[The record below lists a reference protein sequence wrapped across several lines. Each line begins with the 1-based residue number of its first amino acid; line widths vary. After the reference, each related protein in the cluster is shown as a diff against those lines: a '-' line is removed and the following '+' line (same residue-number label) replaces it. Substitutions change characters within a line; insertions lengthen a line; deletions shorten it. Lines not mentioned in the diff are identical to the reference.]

1 MSGALLLALV
11 AGLLPLAATAQV
23 ALPIQYRRTHTGETW
38 INYQSRAGVPI
49 STTVGTP
56 PGSDG
61 RQPTGNESTGVFT
74 PPTGGQFRGHM
85 SFGAIPG
92 LSLAQWQT
100 VSNSAILQAGATPF
114 SGAVAREMDRPRG
127 LDGNQVVIVLRHAQ
141 VGAPF
146 LSREVSFSF
155 GSVVSTPIKDERGVI
170 LPPGDLATYWLPEP
184 YSTNN
189 HAGVGYYWSR
199 HARLLYAIQPGP
211 IFITWRKSIPYTAA
225 TKPVGYTNPN
235 GPASYETNGANIFL
249 LYTEQYVVSGSPAK
263 QPRKMYWTQKGF
275 QNTGKAILVPTARIG
290 AVNIVYN
297 NSFPRTVTDEFE
309 GVGSTSPV
317 DGSNQQELSELRTM
331 WYEQQQGSIYA
342 YNAEG
347 RVFVE
352 LLGDLRS
359 DGETYIPLGTEIVD
373 ITKQPVPEDVTV
385 ELGERVIPPG
395 DGDIARLF
403 PEPIQST
410 FGNQYAFRHSLDG
423 APRSMFYATRETFNL
438 NDYLIHWMEEGEA
451 GLRWPKH
458 FGRYRLVW
466 PTDVSRYSHFVRP
479 EASSDEEASQT
490 AVLLRPENA
499 PNIEYQDPL
508 DRPRAK
514 FTSDFKFYTWLD
526 PQYPVHRAL
535 LRYASGENIAFER
548 VFSWLDTSL
557 LTTNFVGGVVAEPAE
572 LIAKNLSAWN
582 NANQRF
588 DWPADFQLTAPRVVK
603 ATVNVGARIPA
614 PPETDGA
621 DGPTYVAGHIHRPVG
636 TSYDVEA
643 YVDPL
648 AQGFATANMG
658 AIIPV
663 NAIPGANQ
671 LEVWWFRTNTA
682 AAGPNA
688 GNNLLG
694 FSSVF
699 WPSVVGHYTIQ
710 WPSSTREIVLASK
723 LGGVEITAIEGLG
736 TIYTQNNPALDGYNP
751 NEEHAIMSAGIP
763 YATRDDLNITSG
775 PGYSSHPYVLVH
787 YTDSDLR
794 PSMAVYKVLRE
805 KPEEGFVFDY
815 VVPAGQM
822 LQPPLPLPFLQK
834 PVEGSGDLAVNYNS
848 EPTGGDGD
856 LPGGWSAEAA
866 SGSYSNYLRFTY
878 RDRKENFWVY
888 RGLHAGI
895 PELKAGTYVRAT
907 DSFSPLPAAT
917 AVAGQLFRYGI
928 HVSRQDE
935 FLTLLVS
942 GAPAWLTSSGFVLHG
957 TPQAGDVGTHSVEL
971 VVRDLYDQTR
981 VTNTLALEVVAGGV
995 QVTQAPQSI
1004 LSTNSHTGSII
1015 NFTNRPPFLGQSPAP
1030 SNSFT
1035 LRYYYKTLPSFAWP
1049 GIDAPPPSG
1058 SIVPYLRRYDTA
1070 TSSYVGDPAS
1080 KNTAS
1085 LDIVYR
1091 PFWPVRDPKDGSKP
1105 LPTLPY
1111 GGTLAEPAFN
1121 LPGVR
1126 DFKTAHIYY
1135 QQSIAQDVS
1144 APSPSAV
1151 LHDPTR
1157 AKSVRIDSQ
1166 FDDKIPAGIKAEN
1179 YQGKTF
1185 FPLLPPHLV
1194 NRVFIDPNR
1203 SPKGD
1208 LVLIGEYKKE
1218 LLGESYLLLNVL
1230 RGSDLQAV
1238 FDLCPTADTEN
1249 YPKWTNLVAALATDV
1264 ETFHEDLPTKPGT
1277 YVPDPALTVSIGVGG
1292 LADVHS
1298 DNTAVDSYAISAT
1311 GPGSGYVTL
1320 LESSGTAAT
1329 EPGDPIQ
1336 MHIFK
1341 VGGELYRGELK
1352 IIESPNPLS
1361 EIVTFQHT
1369 GDLAGRFAEY
1379 EYEWKIAAPVDGFP
1393 PEIDA
1398 SMSRYIPLTTI
1409 DVDIPRYSLGG
1420 AGVQALGDN
1429 WVVMRYRPVDPSH
1442 PRFVLNPTDN
1452 DWSEWTRPALAE
1464 GWIKRVLKGINP
1476 FNQRVSDLFNNRVNT
1491 DVSIVTQ
1498 AGRRWEGD
1506 VALNIDTINNYG
1518 LIEIYETV
1526 IRRGRSLSIE
1536 SGYNYGPANDALL
1549 LAAGYIND
1557 LYMMLGNE
1565 AWADAAN
1572 PTIGIG
1578 TANNTYGDIATSLFA
1593 FRGQQASLLDEELAL
1608 LRGRDDFFLPGV
1620 EITPVYNRLVW
1631 NYTRGI
1637 DAGEV
1642 VYAINYNIQEN
1653 PNRSP
1658 DGIID
1663 AEDAALMFPQGHGDA
1678 YGHYLT
1684 AMKGYYSLLLNT
1696 YFDWVPRIEAVNVLG
1711 QPVSVD
1717 YLDERKFA
1725 SAASAVARA
1734 GRQIFDLTW
1743 RKDYQATSQTGW
1755 EHFSP
1760 TRSNSQRHYLAASD
1774 GSTNNPTRYWGLDH
1788 WATRVGQGAYLNW
1801 VIGNAILPDID
1812 PIPTHEGIQKVDRTT
1827 VPELKELALLANG
1840 LQESLENAEGG
1851 LSPLGVPEDGIAFD
1865 SNPNV
1870 VVGPRTGTHV
1880 EQVYDRATASL
1891 RNAVAAF
1898 DDAKDVTRLMRSEQD
1913 SLVDFQTK
1921 VAQQERAYDI
1931 ALIELYGTPYPDDIG
1946 PGKLY
1951 KQGFAGPD
1959 LIHYAYVDLPE
1970 TEFPEVWSYSNTTT
1984 WEIPLLDLPSDW
1996 VDKHYTNIN
2005 FRTITN
2011 LTYNI
2016 GPHGFAEKPS
2026 TWASRRYSP
2035 GKVQEAIS
2043 AQILAHIR
2051 LRHEINDLAGDL
2063 VVLNKSV
2070 AVFETDV
2077 ETFGKIWGIK
2087 LSQLIADEILEKVKF
2102 ADELF
2107 QKFTDSTIQNIV
2119 DGSYAASEAIPKS
2132 AIFGVASGGDL
2143 TFAGRAAIEG
2153 AGLTLKTGF
2162 ETAAFIRFTVVK
2174 SLELGVNTIKRQE
2187 DFWGIGLLER
2197 EQELRNTVQDLGNK
2211 LGDIQERMWTVNERL
2226 REYDNAQRQVRT
2238 LLASGDTVQAERE
2251 IHRQRTA
2258 AVIQGY
2264 RTRDAAFRIFR
2275 NEKLERYKNLFD
2287 LSARYSLLAAN
2298 AYDYETGLLNTSAG
2312 RDFTRRIINSRALGV
2327 VRQGEPQF
2335 AGSNTGDPGLSSAL
2349 AEMKAD
2355 WGVLRGRLGFNNPDA
2370 YGTTVSLRTE
2380 KLRILPGTEGDTAWK
2395 DTLHRARTD
2404 NILEDA
2410 DVRRYCMQ
2418 VDPGA
2423 GLPVPGLIL
2432 TFGTTISDGLN
2443 LFGQPLAAGD
2453 SAFSPSSFATKI
2465 FGVGVAFEGYRG
2477 MNDPAANNTA
2487 VTGAGGNSATEP
2499 PSWFLDATALAATPY
2514 VYLVPVGVDSMRS
2527 PPLGD
2532 TRDVRTWNVQDL
2544 AIPMPFNIGASGFSS
2559 QALYQSADS
2568 LSEPLFAL
2576 RKHQAF
2582 RPVSSSSYFSPG
2594 LYGPGGTLQRSQFT
2608 NNRLVGRSV
2617 WNSQWK
2623 LVIPGRTLLNNPN
2636 EGLDRFI
2643 RTVKDVKL
2651 HVTYS
2656 YRDVPHPP
2664 RTATEAGAP
2673 ISAARRVRPP
2683 DKNFALHEPPTRSRG
2698 RQSAPSPGR
2707 KPAPTDVGGDGPWS
2721 QCASSCRKISLP

>member
-1 MSGALLLALV
+1 MNRLFRPLSGALLLAFAV
-11 AGLLPLAATAQV
+11 GALPLPAAAQV
-23 ALPIQYRRTHTGETW
+23 ALPIQFRRIEQGETW

-49 STTVGTP
+49 SGTVGVP
-56 PGSDG
+56 GGSDG
-61 RQPTGNESTGVFT
+61 RQPTSNESTGIPT
-74 PPTGGQFRGHM
+74 PPTPGQFRGLM
-85 SFGAIPG
+85 SYGAVPG
-92 LSLAQWQT
+92 LSLARWQS
-100 VSNSAILQAGATPF
+100 VSNSATLKAGATPF
-114 SGAVAREMDRPRG
+114 SGAVAVEMDRPRG
-127 LDGNQVVIVLRHAQ
+127 LDGNTVVLVMRRAEI
-141 VGAPF
+141 GAPF
-146 LSREVSFSF
+146 LSREVSFNF
-155 GSVVSTPIKDERGVI
+155 GSVVSPPIKDEQGVL
-170 LPPGDLATYWLPEP
+170 LPGETSTTYWLPEP

-189 HAGVGYYWSR
+189 HSNAGYYWSR

-211 IFITWRKSIPYTAA
+211 IFITWRKAVPYTAA
-225 TKPVGYTNPN
+225 TKPTYVNPN
-235 GPASYETNGANIFL
+235 GPASFQTNGANIFL

-263 QPRKMYWTQKGF
+263 PPRKMYWTQKSF
-275 QNTGKAILVPTARIG
+275 QTTGKAILVPTARVG

-297 NSFPRTVTDEFE
+297 NSFPRTVTEEFE
-309 GVGSTSPV
+309 GVGTTSPAE
-317 DGSNQQELSELRTM
+317 GNNQNELSELRTM

-373 ITKQPVPEDVTV
+373 VIKQPVPEDVTV
-385 ELGERVIPPG
+385 ELGERIIPPPEG
-395 DGDIARLF
+395 DLAQLY
-403 PEPIQST
+403 PEPIQSP
-410 FGNQYAFRHSLDG
+410 FGNSFAFRHSIDG
-423 APRSMFYATRETFNL
+423 APRQQYFATRETLNL
-438 NDYLIHWMEEGEA
+438 NDYFIHWMEEGEA
-451 GLRWPKH
+451 GLQWPKH

-466 PTDVSRYSHFVRP
+466 PSDVARYSHYVRP
-479 EASSDEEASQT
+479 EAATDDDASKT
-490 AVLLRPENA
+490 AVLLKPENA

-514 FTSDFKFYTWLD
+514 FTPDFKFYTWLD
-526 PQYPVHRAL
+526 PQYPVHRTL
-535 LRYASGENIAFER
+535 LRYASGEHIAFER

-557 LTTNFVGGVVAEPAE
+557 IQTNFSGPSIAEAPQRIVKNLQAWNDSTKTFTWPAE
-572 LIAKNLSAWN
+572 LQLS
-582 NANQRF
+582 
-588 DWPADFQLTAPRVVK
+588 APRVIHQT
-603 ATVNVGARIPA
+603 AEVGARIQPPA
-614 PPETDGA
+614 ETDLA
-621 DGPTYVAGHIHRPVG
+621 DGPSYVAGHIHRPVG
-636 TSYDVEA
+636 TSYNVRA
-643 YVDPL
+643 YSDPL
-648 AQGFATANMG
+648 AVGFEAANQGS
-658 AIIPV
+658 IIPI
-663 NAIPGANQ
+663 NAIPNANH

-682 AAGPNA
+682 SAGPNA

-694 FSSVF
+694 FSSVY
-699 WPSVVGHYTIQ
+699 WPSVVGRYTLQ
-710 WPSSTREIVLASK
+710 WPANPREIVLASQ
-723 LGGVEITAIEGLG
+723 LGGSEIRAIESLG
-736 TIYTQNNPALDGYNP
+736 TIYTQNDPTLDGYNP
-751 NEEHAIMSAGIP
+751 NEEHAIMSGGTP
-763 YATRDDLNITSG
+763 YATRDDLNIVSG
-775 PGYSSHPYVLVH
+775 PNYSSHPFVLVH
-787 YTDSDLR
+787 YSGADLR
-794 PSMAVYKVLRE
+794 PAMAVFKVLRE
-805 KPEEGFVFDY
+805 KPSEGFVFDY
-815 VVPAGQM
+815 VVPAGRM
-822 LQPPLPLPFLQK
+822 LQPPPPLGFLQK

-856 LPGGWSAEAA
+856 LPGGWSSETA
-866 SGSYSNYLRFTY
+866 SGSYSNYIRFTY

-888 RGLHAGI
+888 RGTHAGI
-895 PELKAGTYVRAT
+895 PNLQAGTYNPANRT
-907 DSFSPLPAAT
+907 FSPLTSAT
-917 AVAGQLFRYGI
+917 AVVGTPFRFGI
-928 HVSRQDE
+928 HASRQDE
-935 FLTLLVS
+935 FLSLSIS
-942 GAPAWLTSSGFVLHG
+942 GAPGWLTYSGFVLHG
-957 TPQAGDVGTHSVEL
+957 TPQSGDVGNHTLQL

-981 VTNTLALEVVAGGV
+981 ITNTLALSVVAAGV
-995 QVTQAPQSI
+995 PIAQAPLSI
-1004 LSTNSHTGSII
+1004 LSTNLHTGSII
-1015 NFTNRPPFLGQSPAP
+1015 EFTNRAPFLAHSPAP

-1035 LRYYYKTLPSFAWP
+1035 LRYYYKTEPSFAWP
-1049 GIDAPPPSG
+1049 GISSPPPTG
-1058 SIVPYLRRYDTA
+1058 SIVPYLRRYDPNTQ
-1070 TSSYVGDPAS
+1070 SYVGDAGD
-1080 KNTAS
+1080 KATAS

-1091 PFWPVRDPKDGSKP
+1091 PFWPVRDPKDGSKAI
-1105 LPTLPY
+1105 PTLPY
-1111 GGTLAEPAFN
+1111 GATLTKPDFN

-1135 QQSIAQDVS
+1135 QQSIAADV
-1144 APSPSAV
+1144 ANPHPSAV

-1157 AKSVRIDSQ
+1157 AKSVPIESQ
-1166 FDDKIPAGIKAEN
+1166 FEDKIPAGIKTEI
-1179 YQGKTF
+1179 YQGKTY

-1194 NRVFIDPNR
+1194 NRVFIDPNM
-1203 SPKGD
+1203 SAKGS
-1208 LVLIGEYKKE
+1208 LVLIGQFKEE
-1218 LLGESYLLLNVL
+1218 LLGLNYILLNVL
-1230 RGSDLQAV
+1230 RGSDLQSV

-1249 YPKWTNLVAALATDV
+1249 YPKWTNLVAALTTDV
-1264 ETFHEDLPTKPGT
+1264 ETFHEDLPNSPGT
-1277 YVPDPALTVSIGVGG
+1277 YVPNTNLTATIGVGA

-1298 DNTAVDSYAISAT
+1298 DNTAVDSYAISVT
-1311 GPGSGYVTL
+1311 GPGSGYITL
-1320 LESSGTAAT
+1320 LESSGTAFT

-1341 VGGELYRGELK
+1341 VGGDLYRGELK

-1369 GDLAGRFAEY
+1369 GDLAGRFDEY

-1393 PEIDA
+1393 PTIDA
-1398 SMSRYIPLTTI
+1398 SMSQYIPLTTI

-1429 WVVMRYRPVDPSH
+1429 YVVMRYRPIDPSH
-1442 PRFVLNPTDN
+1442 PRYVLNPTDA

-1476 FNQRVSDLFNNRVNT
+1476 FNQRISDLFNNRVNT
-1491 DVSIVTQ
+1491 DVSIITQ

-1526 IRRGRSLSIE
+1526 LRRGRSLSIE
-1536 SGYNYGPANDALL
+1536 SGFNYGPANDALL

-1578 TANNTYGDIATSLFA
+1578 TADNTYGDIATSLFA
-1593 FRGQQASLLDEELAL
+1593 FRGQQPSLLEEELAL

-1620 EITPVYNRLVW
+1620 EITPVYNRLIW

-1642 VYAINYNIQEN
+1642 VYAVNYNIQEN
-1653 PNRSP
+1653 PTRSP

-1663 AEDAALMFPQGHGDA
+1663 AEDAARMFPQGHGDA

-1684 AMKGYYSLLLNT
+1684 ALKGYYSLLLNN

-1725 SAASAVARA
+1725 AAAAATARA

-1743 RKDYQATSQTGW
+1743 RRDYQPVGDTGW
-1755 EHFSP
+1755 EHLAP
-1760 TRSNSQRHYLAASD
+1760 TRSNSQRQYVAASD
-1774 GSTNNPTRYWGLDH
+1774 GSTNNPTRYWGADH
-1788 WATRVGQGAYLNW
+1788 WATRTGQGAFLNW
-1801 VIGNAILPDID
+1801 VVGNAMLPDID

-1827 VPELKELALLANG
+1827 VPELKELALVAGG
-1840 LQESLENAEGG
+1840 LQTALDNAEGG
-1851 LSPLGVPEDGIAFD
+1851 LSPLGVPEGGLAFD
-1865 SNPNV
+1865 INPNA
-1870 VVGPRTGTHV
+1870 VVGTDSGTHF
-1880 EQVYDRATASL
+1880 EQIYGRAIASL
-1891 RNAVAAF
+1891 KNAVAAF

-1913 SLVDFQTK
+1913 SLAEIQAS
-1921 VAQQERAYDI
+1921 VAHQERAYEI
-1931 ALIELYGTPYPDDIG
+1931 SLIELYGTPYPDDIG

-1951 KQGFAGPD
+1951 RQGYAGPD
-1959 LIHYAYVDLPE
+1959 LIHYGYVDLPE
-1970 TEFPEVWSYSNTTT
+1970 GELPEVWSYSKTTT
-1984 WEIPLLDLPSDW
+1984 WDIPLLDLPADW

-2011 LTYNI
+2011 LSFNI
-2016 GPHGFAEKPS
+2016 GPHGFADKPS
-2026 TWASRRYSP
+2026 TWVGKRYSP
-2035 GKVQEAIS
+2035 GKIQQAIS

-2070 AVFETDV
+2070 DVFDADI
-2077 ETFGKIWGIK
+2077 ETFGKVWNIK
-2087 LSQLIADEILEKVKF
+2087 LSQLVAEEVLEKVKF

-2107 QKFTDSTIQNIV
+2107 QKFTDSTIENIV
-2119 DGSYAASEAIPKS
+2119 DSSYSASEAIPKS

-2143 TFAGRAAIEG
+2143 TFAGRAAIET

-2162 ETAAFIRFTVVK
+2162 ATAAFIRFTVVK
-2174 SLELGVNTIKRQE
+2174 ALELAVNTAKRQE
-2187 DFWGIGLLER
+2187 DFWGVDLLER
-2197 EQELRNTVQDLGNK
+2197 EKELRGQVQDLGNK
-2211 LGDIQERMWTVNERL
+2211 LGDIQERMWTVSERF
-2226 REYDNAQRQVRT
+2226 REYDDAQRQVRT
-2238 LLASGDTVQAERE
+2238 LLASGDTIQAERE
-2251 IHRQRTA
+2251 IFRQRTS
-2258 AVIQGY
+2258 AVVQGY

-2287 LSARYSLLAAN
+2287 LAARYSLLAAN
-2298 AYDYETGLLNTSAG
+2298 AYDYETGLLHTSAG
-2312 RDFTRRIINSRALGV
+2312 REFTRRIINSRALGV

-2355 WGVLRGRLGFNNPDA
+2355 WDVLRGRLGFNNPDA

-2380 KLRILPGTEGDTAWK
+2380 KLRILPGSEGDTAWK
-2395 DTLHRARTD
+2395 DMLHRGRTD
-2404 NILEDA
+2404 NILADA

-2418 VDPGA
+2418 VDSGA
-2423 GLPVPGLIL
+2423 GLQVPGIIL
-2432 TFGTTISDGLN
+2432 TFGTTIADGLN

-2465 FGVGVAFEGYRG
+2465 FGVGVALEGYRG

-2487 VTGAGGNSATEP
+2487 ITGAGGTSAAEP
-2499 PSWFLDATALAATPY
+2499 ASWFLDATALAATPY

-2532 TRDVRTWNVQDL
+2532 SSEVRTWNVEDL
-2544 AIPMPFNIGASGFSS
+2544 AIPMPFNIGASGFST

-2582 RPVSSSSYFSPG
+2582 RPVSSASYFSPG
-2594 LYGPGGTLQRSQFT
+2594 LYGPGGTLVRSQFT

-2643 RTVKDVKL
+2643 RTVKDIKL
-2651 HVTYS
+2651 HFVTYS
-2656 YRDVPHPP
+2656 YS
-2664 RTATEAGAP
+2664 G
-2673 ISAARRVRPP
+2673 
-2683 DKNFALHEPPTRSRG
+2683 N
-2698 RQSAPSPGR
+2698 
-2707 KPAPTDVGGDGPWS
+2707 
-2721 QCASSCRKISLP
+2721 

>member
-1 MSGALLLALV
+1 MNRLFRHFSGAILLALA
-11 AGLLPLAATAQV
+11 AGALPLPAAGQV
-23 ALPIQYRRTHTGETW
+23 ALPIQYRRTEAGETW

-49 STTVGTP
+49 STTQGVP

-61 RQPTGNESTGVFT
+61 RQPTGNESTGVPT
-74 PPTGGQFRGHM
+74 PPTGGQFRSLM
-85 SFGAIPG
+85 SFGAVPG
-92 LSLAQWQT
+92 LSNARWLS
-100 VSNSAILQAGATPF
+100 VSNSTTLQNGVTPF
-114 SGAVAREMDRPRG
+114 SGAVAAEMDRPRG
-127 LDGNQVVIVLRHAQ
+127 LDGNQVVLVLRRAEI
-141 VGAPF
+141 GAPF
-146 LSREVSFSF
+146 LSREVSFNF
-155 GSVVSTPIKDERGVI
+155 GSVVSPPVKDERGVI
-170 LPPGDLATYWLPEP
+170 LTPSETSNYWLAEP
-184 YSTNN
+184 QTTNN
-189 HAGVGYYWSR
+189 HANSGYYWSR

-211 IFITWRKSIPYTAA
+211 IFITWRKATPYTAA
-225 TKPVGYTNPN
+225 TKPVGYVNPN
-235 GPASYETNGANIFL
+235 GPASYVTNGANIFL

-263 QPRKMYWTQKGF
+263 PPRKMYWTQKGF
-275 QNTGKAILVPTARIG
+275 QNTGKAVLVPTARVG

-309 GVGSTSPV
+309 GVGSTSPT
-317 DGSNQQELSELRTM
+317 DGNNQEELGELRTL
-331 WYEQQQGSIYA
+331 WYEQQQGAVYA

-347 RVFVE
+347 RVFME

-359 DGETYIPLGTEIVD
+359 DGETFVPLGTEIVD
-373 ITKQPVPEDVTV
+373 VSKKPVPEDVPV
-385 ELGERVIPPG
+385 ELGERIVPPP
-395 DGDIARLF
+395 DGDLSLLF
-403 PEPIQST
+403 PEPIQSA
-410 FGNQYAFRHSLDG
+410 FGNTFAFQHSIDG
-423 APRSMFYATRETFNL
+423 APRKQLYATRETLNQ
-438 NDYLIHWMEEGEA
+438 NDYLVHWMEEGEA
-451 GLRWPKH
+451 GLKWPKS
-458 FGRYRLVW
+458 FGRYKLVW
-466 PTDVSRYSHFVRP
+466 PKDVSRYSHFVRP
-479 EASSDEEASQT
+479 EASTDDQAALT
-490 AVLLRPENA
+490 AVVLKPENA

-526 PQYPVHRAL
+526 PQYPVHRTL
-535 LRYASGENIAFER
+535 LRYGSGENIAFER

-557 LTTNFVGGVVAEPAE
+557 LTTNFTGNTVTETAQ

-582 NANQRF
+582 PTTQRF
-588 DWPADFQLTAPRVVK
+588 DWPADFQLSAPRVVNHN
-603 ATVNVGARIPA
+603 VDVGARIQPPA
-614 PPETDGA
+614 ETDGA

-636 TSYDVEA
+636 TSYNTQA
-643 YVDPL
+643 YLDPL
-648 AQGFATANMG
+648 AVGFEAANLG

-663 NAIPGANQ
+663 NAIPGANH

-682 AAGPNA
+682 SAGPNA

-694 FSSVF
+694 FRSVH
-699 WPSVVGHYTIQ
+699 WPSVIGHYTSQ
-710 WPSSTREIVLASK
+710 WPPSPREIVLAS
-723 LGGVEITAIEGLG
+723 LRGGSEIEAIEGLG
-736 TIYTQNNPALDGYNP
+736 TIYAQNDPTLDGFNP
-751 NEEHAIMSAGIP
+751 NEEHALISGGIP
-763 YATRDDLNITSG
+763 YATRDDLNIVSG
-775 PGYSSHPYVLVH
+775 PNYSSHPFVLVH
-787 YTDSDLR
+787 YVKSDLR
-794 PSMAVYKVLRE
+794 PAMAVFRVLRE

-822 LQPPLPLPFLQK
+822 LQPPPPLGFLQK
-834 PVEGSGDLAVNYNS
+834 PVEGSGDLAFNYNR
-848 EPTGGDGD
+848 EPTGGEGD
-856 LPGGWSAEAA
+856 LPGGWSPENA
-866 SGSYSNYLRFTY
+866 SGSYSNYIRFTY

-888 RGLHAGI
+888 RATHAGI
-895 PELKAGTYVRAT
+895 PALQAGTYNPNTR
-907 DSFSPLPAAT
+907 SFSPLSSAT
-917 AVAGQLFRYGI
+917 AVVGTPFRFGI
-928 HVSRQDE
+928 HASRQDE
-935 FLTLLVS
+935 FLSLTVS
-942 GAPAWLTSSGFVLHG
+942 GAPAWLTHSGFVLHG
-957 TPQAGDVGTHSVEL
+957 TPQSADVGTRSVEL
-971 VVRDLYDQTR
+971 VLRDLYDQTR
-981 VTNTLALEVVAGGV
+981 ITNTLSLQVVAGGS
-995 QVTQAPQSI
+995 QITQAPLSVR
-1004 LSTNSHTGSII
+1004 STNTYTGSII
-1015 NFTNRPPFLGQSPAP
+1015 EFTNRPPFLGHSPGP

-1035 LRYYYKTLPSFAWP
+1035 LRYYYKTLPNFAWP
-1049 GIDAPPPSG
+1049 NLPTPPPPG
-1058 SIVPYLRRYDTA
+1058 SIVPYLRRYDPN
-1070 TSSYVGDPAS
+1070 TSSYVGNAAAKSTD
-1080 KNTAS
+1080 S

-1105 LPTLPY
+1105 VPTLPY
-1111 GGTLAEPAFN
+1111 GATLTKPALN

-1135 QQSIAQDVS
+1135 QQSIAADV
-1144 APSPSAV
+1144 ANPHNSAV

-1157 AKSVRIDSQ
+1157 AKSVAIDTQ
-1166 FDDKIPAGIKAEN
+1166 FEDKIPAGIKTEN
-1179 YQGKTF
+1179 YQGKSF

-1194 NRVFIDPNR
+1194 NRVFIDPNK
-1203 SPKGD
+1203 SSKGS
-1208 LVLIGEYKKE
+1208 LVLIGQFKEE
-1218 LLGESYLLLNVL
+1218 LLGENYILLNVL

-1238 FDLCPTADTEN
+1238 FGLCPTADTEN

-1264 ETFHEDLPTKPGT
+1264 ETFHEDLPSKPGT
-1277 YVPDPALTVSIGVGG
+1277 YVPNPDLTQNIEVGR
-1292 LADVHS
+1292 LADVHN

-1320 LESSGTAAT
+1320 LESSGTKFT

-1341 VGGELYRGELK
+1341 VGGDLYRGELK
-1352 IIESPNPLS
+1352 IIEAPNPLS

-1379 EYEWKIAAPVDGFP
+1379 EYEWKVAAPVDSFP
-1393 PEIDA
+1393 PVIDA

-1429 WVVMRYRPVDPSH
+1429 YVVMRYRPIDPSH
-1442 PRFVLNPTDN
+1442 PRFVLNPTDAN
-1452 DWSEWTRPALAE
+1452 WSEWTKPALAE

-1476 FNQRVSDLFNNRVNT
+1476 FNQRLTDLFNNRVNT
-1491 DVSIVTQ
+1491 DVSLITQ

-1526 IRRGRSLSIE
+1526 LRRGRSLSIE
-1536 SGYNYGPANDALL
+1536 SGFNYGPANDALL
-1549 LAAGYIND
+1549 LAASYIND

-1565 AWADAAN
+1565 AWADGAN

-1578 TANNTYGDIATSLFA
+1578 TADNTYGDIATALFA
-1593 FRGQQASLLDEELAL
+1593 FRGQQPSLLEEELAL

-1620 EITPVYNRLVW
+1620 EITPVYNRLIW

-1642 VYAINYNIQEN
+1642 IYAINYNIQEN

-1663 AEDAALMFPQGHGDA
+1663 AEDAARMFPQGHGDA

-1684 AMKGYYSLLLNT
+1684 ALKGYYSLLLNSA
-1696 YFDWVPRIEAVNVLG
+1696 FDWVPRIEAVNVLG

-1725 SAASAVARA
+1725 AAAAATARA
-1734 GRQIFDLTW
+1734 GRQIYDLTW
-1743 RKDYQATSQTGW
+1743 RKDYQLVSQSGW
-1755 EHFSP
+1755 DHFSP
-1760 TRSNSQRHYLAASD
+1760 TRSNTQRHYVAASN
-1774 GSTNNPTRYWGLDH
+1774 GSTNNPTRYWGADH
-1788 WATRVGQGAYLNW
+1788 WATRTGQGAFLNW
-1801 VIGNAILPDID
+1801 VIGNAILPDVD

-1827 VPELKELALLANG
+1827 VPELKELALLADG
-1840 LQESLENAEGG
+1840 LQDALENAEGG
-1851 LSPLGVPEDGIAFD
+1851 LSPLGVPEGGIAFD
-1865 SNPNV
+1865 INPNV
-1870 VVGPRTGTHV
+1870 VVGPDSGTHF
-1880 EQVYDRATASL
+1880 EQIYERAKASL
-1891 RNAVAAF
+1891 KNAVAAF

-1913 SLVDFQTK
+1913 SLADIQAK

-1931 ALIELYGTPYPDDIG
+1931 SLIELYGTPYPDDIG

-1951 KQGFAGPD
+1951 RQGYAGPD
-1959 LIHYAYVDLPE
+1959 LLHYAYVDLPE
-1970 TEFPEVWSYSNTTT
+1970 TQFPEVWTYSNTTT
-1984 WEIPLLDLPSDW
+1984 WEIPLLDLPADW
-1996 VDKHYTNIN
+1996 VSQHDTNIN

-2011 LTYNI
+2011 LSYNI
-2016 GPHGFAEKPS
+2016 GPHGFAEKPG

-2035 GKVQEAIS
+2035 GKIQQAIS
-2043 AQILAHIR
+2043 AQIFAHIR

-2070 AVFETDV
+2070 DVFEADV
-2077 ETFGKIWGIK
+2077 ETFNKVWSIK
-2087 LSQLIADEILEKVKF
+2087 LSQLIADEVLEKVKF

-2107 QKFTDSTIQNIV
+2107 QKFTDSTIENIV
-2119 DGSYAASEAIPKS
+2119 LLGKSTSEALPKS
-2132 AIFGVASGGDL
+2132 LIVGVASGGDL
-2143 TFAGRAAIEG
+2143 TFAGRAAIEA
-2153 AGLTLKTGF
+2153 AGLGLKQGF
-2162 ETAAFIRFTVVK
+2162 ETAAFIRFTIVK
-2174 SLELGVNTIKRQE
+2174 ALEVAVATTKRQE
-2187 DFWGIGLLER
+2187 DFWGVGILER
-2197 EQELRNTVQDLGNK
+2197 EQDLRGKVQDLGNK
-2211 LGDIQERMWTVNERL
+2211 LGDIQERMWTIQERL
-2226 REYDNAQRQVRT
+2226 REYDDAQRQVRT
-2238 LLASGDTVQAERE
+2238 LVASGDTLQAERE
-2251 IHRQRTA
+2251 IFRQRTS
-2258 AVIQGY
+2258 AVVQGY

-2287 LSARYSLLAAN
+2287 LAARYSLLAAN
-2298 AYDYETGLLNTSAG
+2298 AYDYETGLLNTTAG
-2312 RDFTRRIINSRALGV
+2312 REFTRRIINSRALGV

-2380 KLRILPGTEGDTAWK
+2380 KLRILPGSEGDTAWK
-2395 DTLHRARTD
+2395 DILHRARTD
-2404 NILEDA
+2404 NILADA

-2423 GLPVPGLIL
+2423 GLQVPGIIL
-2432 TFGTTISDGLN
+2432 NFGTTIADGLN

-2465 FGVGVAFEGYRG
+2465 FGVGVALEGYRG
-2477 MNDPAANNTA
+2477 MNNPAANNAA
-2487 VTGAGGNSATEP
+2487 VTGAGGTASSEP
-2499 PSWFLDATALAATPY
+2499 SSWFLDATALSATPY

-2532 TRDVRTWNVQDL
+2532 SSTIRTWNVDDL
-2544 AIPMPFNIGASGFSS
+2544 AIPMPFNIGASGFST

-2582 RPVSSSSYFSPG
+2582 RPVSDSSYFSPG
-2594 LYGPGGTLQRSQFT
+2594 LYGPGGTLVRSQFT

-2643 RTVKDVKL
+2643 RTVKDIKL
-2651 HVTYS
+2651 HFVTYS
-2656 YRDVPHPP
+2656 YS
-2664 RTATEAGAP
+2664 G
-2673 ISAARRVRPP
+2673 
-2683 DKNFALHEPPTRSRG
+2683 N
-2698 RQSAPSPGR
+2698 
-2707 KPAPTDVGGDGPWS
+2707 
-2721 QCASSCRKISLP
+2721 